1 MVCLGRIELL
11 ARLDGCDDR
20 GRKDLRRVK
29 LRYISRRDPTLLGI
43 LREDGRAIL
52 RTDIGTL
59 AIELGGIVRH
69 GEIDLKDAA
78 VGDAMRVEGDLHR
91 FRMARGPATG
101 RLVFGR
107 VSRPAGIAR

>member
-1 MVCLGRIELL
+1 MNLRQIVDGDVGLVRVEGQVVLMVCLGRIELL

-20 GRKDLRRVK
+20 GRKELRVK

-78 VGDAMRVEGDLHR
+78 V
-91 FRMARGPATG
+91 
-101 RLVFGR
+101 
-107 VSRPAGIAR
+107 

>member
-1 MVCLGRIELL
+1 MNLRQVVDGDVRLVRVERQVVLMVCLGPIELL

-20 GRKDLRRVK
+20 GRKKLRRVE
-29 LRYISRRDPTLLGI
+29 LRDIGCRYPTLLGI

-59 AIELGGIVRH
+59 AIELGWVVHH

-78 VGDAMRVEGDLHR
+78 VGDAMRVEG
-91 FRMARGPATG
+91 
-101 RLVFGR
+101 
-107 VSRPAGIAR
+107 